1 MFINSHHLNRVLFLI
16 DHNLKAGIHIGFHSH
31 NNLQLSLSNA
41 QELVNLQL
49 DRTVIIDSSVH
60 GMGRGAGNLHTE
72 LITQYINTAIE
83 EKYELNSIL
92 DEGFVAKLYEASQ
105 AGVKIEL
112 LESTNANSSVEKFIN
127 KRGEGLHHIA
137 FKVDDTDLALNGA
150 FKLGFDLIDIH
161 SRTGAE
167 NLKIGF

>member
-1 MFINSHHLNRVLFLI
+1 MS
-16 DHNLKAGIHIGFHSH
+16 LKVSGIEHIGIAVKALETSIPIFE
-31 NNLQLSLSNA
+31 SLLGCKCYKIEDVKSQN
-41 QELVNLQL
+41 V
-49 DRTVIIDSSVH
+49 RTAFFNV
-60 GMGRGAGNLHTE
+60 G
-72 LITQYINTAIE
+72 
-83 EKYELNSIL
+83 
-92 DEGFVAKLYEASQ
+92 
-105 AGVKIEL
+105 GVKIEL

-167 NLKIGF
+167 NLKIGFLNPKSTNSVLVEFCSE